1 MKAAAAQLDVS
12 PTHMR
17 SRQAKSANHA
27 LLPGEASTALSVV
40 TFLFAS
46 DGVIS
51 LVFIAVGLGGKLAG
65 WSLMADVPI
74 NPLVVLLRVGIA
86 AGYLWTA
93 WLLAKRR
100 ELGGV
105 LGLAFLGLSI
115 VPRLLAGGRLIGGN
129 LLIPVLE
136 AVALALA
143 WSYLDDEVPERDGA
157 MKTRSRAV

>member
-1 MKAAAAQLDVS
+1 
-12 PTHMR
+12 MR
-17 SRQAKSANHA
+17 SRHAKSANHA

-40 TFLFAS
+40 TFLFEW
-46 DGVIS
+46 DGIIS
-51 LVFIAVGLGGKLAG
+51 LVLIAVGLGGKLAG

-93 WLLAKRR
+93 WLLSRRR

-105 LGLAFLGLSI
+105 LGLAFLGLSV
-115 VPRLLAGGRLIGGN
+115 VPRLMTGGRVIGGG

-136 AVALALA
+136 AIALALA
-143 WSYLDDEVPERDGA
+143 WSYLDEEAPEQDSA
-157 MKTRSRAV
+157 LKSRSRAG

>member
-1 MKAAAAQLDVS
+1 
-12 PTHMR
+12 MR
-17 SRQAKSANHA
+17 SRHENSANHA

-46 DGVIS
+46 DGVLS
-51 LVFIAVGLGGKLAG
+51 LVFVAVGLGGKLAG
-65 WSLMADVPI
+65 WSLMADVAI

-86 AGYLWTA
+86 SGYLWTA
-93 WLLAKRR
+93 WLLSKRR

-115 VPRLLAGGRLIGGN
+115 LPRLLAGGRIIGGS

-136 AVALALA
+136 AIALALA
-143 WSYLDDEVPERDGA
+143 WSYLNDEAPEQDGA
-157 MKTRSRAV
+157 TKSRSRAL